1 MGKYPRSGILA
12 RLHDPYPAAL
22 RFTLHYTLRKYGAV
36 SEQLHLGNRSRD
48 EASLVAYLIMTQS
61 KIPFERVV
69 HLDGA
74 SETPWLEDGGR
85 TIRGP
90 LAIADHIAARCPPH
104 ALWPARDQ
112 EARALA
118 EQALT
123 SFAALRAAYPFNPAL
138 ASTPNPA
145 AKAELLKLDQLWSQL
160 RKDRPD
166 SSFLF
171 GEFGVVD
178 AAFAP
183 LVLRVVHCRLE
194 LSASA
199 RAYAANVYAL
209 PAIARWTRAALE
221 DQG

>member
-1 MGKYPRSGILA
+1 M
-12 RLHDPYPAAL
+12 
-22 RFTLHYTLRKYGAV
+22 
-36 SEQLHLGNRSRD
+36 
-48 EASLVAYLIMTQS
+48 
-61 KIPFERVV
+61 
-69 HLDGA
+69 
-74 SETPWLEDGGR
+74 
-85 TIRGP
+85 
-90 LAIADHIAARCPPH
+90 
-104 ALWPARDQ
+104 
-112 EARALA
+112 A